1 MCWYICSCMVIL
13 IPWMHA
19 QPHIEKS
26 FASGSTPTVD
36 DIDHKDD
43 IRHLSV
49 RQLKVILVRNYVD
62 IKGCVERRELE
73 ERLKRLW
80 ESRKREKGRKN
91 GSERGCIVSKEKC
104 ISCVKVTLHLPA
116 VG

>member
-1 MCWYICSCMVIL
+1 
-13 IPWMHA
+13 MHA

-26 FASGSTPTVD
+26 FAPGTTPTVD
-36 DIDHKDD
+36 DIDHEGD

-62 IKGCVERRELE
+62 IRGCVERRELE

-80 ESRKREKGRKN
+80 ESRKKEKG
-91 GSERGCIVSKEKC
+91 EVVEE
-104 ISCVKVTLHLPA
+104 
-116 VG
+116 